1 MAAVECNAG
10 PNNERL
16 VEYSPYRFDD
26 PTYGHFDGKGQAT
39 MSWFIH
45 RFKPFIDHNFRTL
58 PDREHTFIGGSSMGG
73 LMSLYA
79 LLQYNDT
86 FSRAAALSPSIWV
99 SPEKLSGL
107 VGRAKLEPGTVLY
120 MDYGSQE
127 MGSHEGMRREFAEMC
142 SKIMVRGIHLTS
154 RLVPGGTHSEASWEK
169 HIGVMYRRGGRNAF
183 PFLLFMER
191 MKPLRHPFGM
201 PPLLV
206 GEARSAGEV
215 FYIEEGNYM
224 ETQYFKD
231 YSPALGREMECKV
244 YGHAG
249 RPMLFIPCQDGRFF
263 DFEDFH
269 MAGTLAP
276 WIESGQIMVISIDTI
291 DQETW
296 SDTNGDPYWR
306 IRRYEQW
313 IRYIVEEVVPKIQYI
328 AKERNGWD
336 SLPGVIAFGCS
347 LGATHAVNLYLRFP
361 YLFDGCLALSGI
373 YTAKYGF
380 GDYMDEVVYQNSP
393 VDYMANFPTDHPY
406 MDLYRSRKAVIC
418 CGQGAWEQPD
428 TTRQLKQIFEQKD
441 IPVWVD
447 LWGYD
452 VKHDWDWWYQQVVYY
467 MPYILG

>member
-1 MAAVECNAG
+1 
-10 PNNERL
+10 
-16 VEYSPYRFDD
+16 
-26 PTYGHFDGKGQAT
+26 
-39 MSWFIH
+39 
-45 RFKPFIDHNFRTL
+45 
-58 PDREHTFIGGSSMGG
+58 
-73 LMSLYA
+73 
-79 LLQYNDT
+79 
-86 FSRAAALSPSIWV
+86 
-99 SPEKLSGL
+99 
-107 VGRAKLEPGTVLY
+107 
-120 MDYGSQE
+120 
-127 MGSHEGMRREFAEMC
+127 
-142 SKIMVRGIHLTS
+142 
-154 RLVPGGTHSEASWEK
+154 
-169 HIGVMYRRGGRNAF
+169 
-183 PFLLFMER
+183 
-191 MKPLRHPFGM
+191 
-201 PPLLV
+201 
-206 GEARSAGEV
+206 
-215 FYIEEGNYM
+215 M

-296 SDTNGDPYWR
+296 SDTNGDP
-306 IRRYEQW
+306 
-313 IRYIVEEVVPKIQYI
+313 
-328 AKERNGWD
+328 
-336 SLPGVIAFGCS
+336 S

-428 TTRQLKQIFEQKD
+428 TTRQLKQIFEQKG